1 MSSQIARPGISL
13 GAYPE
18 RLEAPRGW
26 FERAVTRLTNRI
38 HSSEPR
44 LAALEAFAREVE
56 RQRRLLRDES
66 EEALSRRTEAL
77 REALF
82 REGVDGALAAPA
94 FSLISEQAR
103 RVLGLEPYAVQLMA
117 GYAMLRGMLAEMQ
130 TGEGKTLAAT
140 LPTCCAALAGVPVHV
155 ITVNDYLVE
164 RDAELMRPLYEKLG
178 LSVGVVL
185 DADTDVDTRREA
197 YKANITYVTNKQIAF
212 DYLRDLMARGND
224 RSKMSLDLLSRS
236 GDESPF
242 VLRGLCYAII
252 DEADSVLIDEAG
264 TPLILSQTVESGDLE
279 RLSREALDL
288 SHRLE
293 EKLDFE
299 VDVGA
304 RRVELLDEG
313 REKLQQLAEPMQGIW
328 CAERRREELVMQ
340 ALQARFLYRRDEEYL
355 IRDGKIMII
364 DRNTGRA
371 MPDRSWEMGLHQ
383 MIEANEG
390 LELSGQRKTLA
401 RISYQKFYR
410 RYLRLCGMTGTAEEV
425 RGELD
430 RVYDLR
436 TIRIPTRRPVQRRA
450 HKPRIFATAEE
461 KWAAVV
467 ERIRFVHERGRP
479 VLVGTR
485 SVGESEALSQR
496 LHDAGLAHAVLNA
509 RQDHREAEIVAM
521 AGQRGRITVA
531 TNMAGRGTDIKLTE
545 EVLALGGLH
554 VISTAR
560 GEAGRIDR
568 QLFGRCGRQGDP
580 GSYECL
586 DALEDDAIML
596 SVPGPIR
603 RLLAPSC
610 SRPDSLAHRLALRL
624 VSFVQRRNESRWEG
638 QRQAMTRE
646 EERLERALAFSGQ
659 AE

>member
-1 MSSQIARPGISL
+1 MSNEIARPGISL

-18 RLEAPRGW
+18 RLDPPRGW
-26 FERAVTRLTNRI
+26 LERGASRLTNRI
-38 HSSEPR
+38 HPKEPR
-44 LAALEAFAREVE
+44 LAALDAFAREVGV
-56 RQRRLLRDES
+56 QRRLLRDES
-66 EEALSRRTEAL
+66 EEALGQRTEAL
-77 REALF
+77 RRALF
-82 REGVDGALAAPA
+82 REGVDGALAVPT

-103 RVLGLEPYAVQLMA
+103 RVLHMEPYKVQIMA
-117 GYAMLRGMLAEMQ
+117 GYAMLRGMLVEMQ
-130 TGEGKTLAAT
+130 TGEGKTLTAT

-164 RDAELMRPLYEKLG
+164 RDAELLRPLYEKLG
-178 LSVGVVL
+178 LSVGIVR
-185 DADTDVDTRREA
+185 DADTDVEIRREA
-197 YKANITYVTNKQIAF
+197 YKADITYVTNKQIAF
-212 DYLRDLMARGND
+212 DYLRDRMARGND

-264 TPLILSQTVESGDLE
+264 TPLILSQTIENSDLE
-279 RLSREALDL
+279 RVSREALDL

-293 EKLDFE
+293 EKADFE
-299 VDVGA
+299 IDVGA
-304 RRVELLDEG
+304 RRVEFSDEG
-313 REKLQQLAEPMQGIW
+313 RERLQQLAEPMQGIW

-390 LELSGQRKTLA
+390 LKLSGQRKTLA

-425 RGELD
+425 RGELE

-450 HKPRIFATAEE
+450 EKPRVFATNTE

-467 ERIRFVHERGRP
+467 ERIRFVHQAGRP

-485 SVGESEALSQR
+485 SVG
-496 LHDAGLAHAVLNA
+496 
-509 RQDHREAEIVAM
+509 
-521 AGQRGRITVA
+521 
-531 TNMAGRGTDIKLTE
+531 
-545 EVLALGGLH
+545 
-554 VISTAR
+554 
-560 GEAGRIDR
+560 
-568 QLFGRCGRQGDP
+568 
-580 GSYECL
+580 
-586 DALEDDAIML
+586 
-596 SVPGPIR
+596 
-603 RLLAPSC
+603 
-610 SRPDSLAHRLALRL
+610 
-624 VSFVQRRNESRWEG
+624 
-638 QRQAMTRE
+638 
-646 EERLERALAFSGQ
+646 
-659 AE
+659 